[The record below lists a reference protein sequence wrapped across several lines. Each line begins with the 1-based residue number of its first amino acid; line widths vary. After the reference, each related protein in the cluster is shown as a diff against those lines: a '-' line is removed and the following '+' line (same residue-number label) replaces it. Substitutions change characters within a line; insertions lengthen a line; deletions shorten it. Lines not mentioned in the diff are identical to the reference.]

1 MALKFIDHGSPEYKA
16 MVDLRMEIL
25 RKPLGLSF
33 TEEELAREKDDIL
46 LGAFEDD
53 ELVACCMLTKI
64 SGDTCKLRQMAVS
77 QKMQRNGIGAA
88 LMHFAENVARDA
100 GYRSMIMNARKTAQ
114 GFYEKLGYKADGKE
128 FIEVTIP
135 HFEMRKNI
143 I

>member
-1 MALKFIDHGSPEYKA
+1 MKFIDHGSPEYKE
-16 MVDLRMEIL
+16 MVALRMEIL

-33 TEEELAREKDDIL
+33 NEEDLAKEKDDIL

-53 ELVACCMLTKI
+53 KLVACCILTRI
-64 SGDTCKLRQMAVS
+64 SAETCKLRQMAVH

-88 LMHFAENVARDA
+88 LMNFAENVARDA
-100 GYRSMIMNARKTAQ
+100 GFRSMIMNARKTAQ
-114 GFYEKLGYKADGKE
+114 GFYEKLGYKADGNE

-135 HFEMRKNI
+135 HYEMRKNI

>member
-1 MALKFIDHGSPEYKA
+1 MALRFIDYGSPEYQEMIA
-16 MVDLRMEIL
+16 LRMEIL

-33 TEEELAREKDDIL
+33 NEEDLAKEKDDIL

-53 ELVACCMLTKI
+53 QLVACCILTKV
-64 SGDTCKLRQMAVS
+64 SEETCKLRQMAVHD
-77 QKMQRNGIGAA
+77 KMQRNGIGAA

-100 GYRSMIMNARKTAQ
+100 GFKSMIMNARKTAQ
-114 GFYEKLGYKADGKE
+114 GFYEKLGYKADGNE

-135 HFEMRKNI
+135 HYEMRKNI

>member
-1 MALKFIDHGSPEYKA
+1 MALRFIDYGSPEYKEMIA
-16 MVDLRMEIL
+16 LRMEIL

-33 TEEELAREKDDIL
+33 NEEDLAKEKDDIL

-53 ELVACCMLTKI
+53 QLVACCILTRV
-64 SGDTCKLRQMAVS
+64 SEETCKLRQMAVHE
-77 QKMQRNGIGAA
+77 KMQRNGIGAA

-100 GYRSMIMNARKTAQ
+100 GFKSMIMNARKTAQ
-114 GFYEKLGYKADGKE
+114 GFYEKLGYKADGNE

-135 HFEMRKNI
+135 HYEMRKNI

>member
-1 MALKFIDHGSPEYKA
+1 MPLKFIDHGSPEYKA

-33 TEEELAREKDDIL
+33 TEEELAKEKNDIL

-53 ELVACCMLTKI
+53 KLVACCMLTKI
-64 SGDTCKLRQMAVS
+64 SDETCKLRQMAVS

-135 HFEMRKNI
+135 HYEMRKNI

>member
-1 MALKFIDHGSPEYKA
+1 MALRFIDYGSPEYKKMIA
-16 MVDLRMEIL
+16 LRMEIL
-25 RKPLGLSF
+25 RKPLGLTF
-33 TEEELAREKDDIL
+33 NEEDLAKEKDDIL

-53 ELVACCMLTKI
+53 QLVACCILTKI
-64 SGDTCKLRQMAVS
+64 SEDTCKLRQMAVQ
-77 QKMQRNGIGAA
+77 QKMQRNGVGAA

-100 GYRSMIMNARKTAQ
+100 GFKNMIMNARKTAQ

-135 HFEMRKNI
+135 HYEMKKNI

>member
-1 MALKFIDHGSPEYKA
+1 MALRFIDYGSPEYKEMIA
-16 MVDLRMEIL
+16 RRMEIL

-33 TEEELAREKDDIL
+33 NEEDLAKEKDDIL

-53 ELVACCMLTKI
+53 QLVACCILTKV
-64 SGDTCKLRQMAVS
+64 SEETCKLRQMAVHE
-77 QKMQRNGIGAA
+77 KMQRNGIGAA

-100 GYRSMIMNARKTAQ
+100 GFKSMIMNARKTAQ
-114 GFYEKLGYKADGKE
+114 GFYEKLGYKADGNE

-135 HFEMRKNI
+135 HYEMRKNI

>member
-1 MALKFIDHGSPEYKA
+1 MALKFIDHGSEAYRQ
-16 MVDLRMEIL
+16 MVSLRMEIL
-25 RKPLGLSF
+25 RKPLGLTFS
-33 TEEELAREKDDIL
+33 EEELAKEKNDIL

-53 ELVACCMLTKI
+53 TIVACCILTRI
-64 SGDTCKLRQMAVS
+64 SQDTCKLRQMAVH

-100 GYRSMIMNARKTAQ
+100 GYKNMIMNARKTAQ

-135 HFEMRKNI
+135 HFEMHKNI

>member
-1 MALKFIDHGSPEYKA
+1 MALRIIDYGSPEYQEMIA
-16 MVDLRMEIL
+16 LRMEIL

-33 TEEELAREKDDIL
+33 NEEDLAKEKDDIL

-53 ELVACCMLTKI
+53 QLVACCILTRV
-64 SGDTCKLRQMAVS
+64 SEETCKLRQMAVHE
-77 QKMQRNGIGAA
+77 KMQRNGIGAA

-100 GYRSMIMNARKTAQ
+100 GFKSMIMNARKTAQ
-114 GFYEKLGYKADGKE
+114 GFYEKLGYKADGNE

-135 HFEMRKNI
+135 HYEMRKNI

>member
-1 MALKFIDHGSPEYKA
+1 MALRFIDYGSPEYQEMIA
-16 MVDLRMEIL
+16 LRMEIL

-33 TEEELAREKDDIL
+33 NEEDLAKEKDDIL

-53 ELVACCMLTKI
+53 QLVACCILTRV
-64 SGDTCKLRQMAVS
+64 SEETCKLRQMAVHE
-77 QKMQRNGIGAA
+77 KMQRNGIGAA

-100 GYRSMIMNARKTAQ
+100 GFKSMIMNARKTAQ
-114 GFYEKLGYKADGKE
+114 GFYEKLGYKSDGNE

-135 HFEMRKNI
+135 HYEMRKNI

>member
-1 MALKFIDHGSPEYKA
+1 MALKFIDHGSPEYKE
-16 MVDLRMEIL
+16 MVALRMEIL

-33 TEEELAREKDDIL
+33 NEEDLAKEKDDIL

-53 ELVACCMLTKI
+53 KLVACCILTRI
-64 SGDTCKLRQMAVS
+64 SAETCKLRQMAVH

-88 LMHFAENVARDA
+88 LMNFAENVARDA
-100 GYRSMIMNARKTAQ
+100 GFRSMIMNARKTAQ
-114 GFYEKLGYKADGKE
+114 GFYEKLGYKADGNE

-135 HFEMRKNI
+135 HYEMRKNI

>member
-1 MALKFIDHGSPEYKA
+1 MALRIIDHGSPEYME
-16 MVDLRMEIL
+16 MVALRMEIL

-33 TEEELAREKDDIL
+33 KEEDLAKEKDDIL

-53 ELVACCMLTKI
+53 QLVACCILTKI
-64 SGDTCKLRQMAVS
+64 SEDTCKLRQMAVH

-100 GYRSMIMNARKTAQ
+100 GFKNMIMNARKTAQ

-135 HFEMRKNI
+135 HYEMRKNI

>member
-1 MALKFIDHGSPEYKA
+1 MALKFIDHGSPEYRE
-16 MVDLRMEIL
+16 MVALRMEIL

-33 TEEELAREKDDIL
+33 NEEDLAKEKDDIL

-53 ELVACCMLTKI
+53 KLVACCILTKI
-64 SGDTCKLRQMAVS
+64 SPNTCKLRQMAVH
-77 QKMQRNGIGAA
+77 QKMQRNGVGAA
-88 LMHFAENVARDA
+88 LMNFAENVARDA
-100 GYRSMIMNARKTAQ
+100 GFTSMIMNARKSAQ

-135 HFEMRKNI
+135 HYEMRKNI

>member
-1 MALKFIDHGSPEYKA
+1 MALRFIDYGSPEYKEMIA
-16 MVDLRMEIL
+16 LRMEIL

-33 TEEELAREKDDIL
+33 NEEDLAKEKDDIL

-53 ELVACCMLTKI
+53 QLVACCILTKV
-64 SGDTCKLRQMAVS
+64 SEETCKLRQMAVHE
-77 QKMQRNGIGAA
+77 KMQRNGIGAA

-100 GYRSMIMNARKTAQ
+100 GFKSMIMNARKTAQ
-114 GFYEKLGYKADGKE
+114 GFYEKLGYKADGNE

-135 HFEMRKNI
+135 HYEMRKNI

>member
-33 TEEELAREKDDIL
+33 TEEELAKEKNDIL

-53 ELVACCMLTKI
+53 KLVACCMLTKI
-64 SGDTCKLRQMAVS
+64 SDETCKLRQMAVS

-135 HFEMRKNI
+135 HYEMRKNI

>member
-1 MALKFIDHGSPEYKA
+1 MALRFIDYGSPEYKEMIA
-16 MVDLRMEIL
+16 LRMEIL
-25 RKPLGLSF
+25 RKPLGLTF
-33 TEEELAREKDDIL
+33 NEEDLAKEKDDIL

-53 ELVACCMLTKI
+53 QLVACCILTKI
-64 SGDTCKLRQMAVS
+64 SEDTCKLRQMAVQ
-77 QKMQRNGIGAA
+77 QKMQRNGVGAA

-100 GYRSMIMNARKTAQ
+100 GFKNMIMNARKTAQ

-135 HFEMRKNI
+135 HYEMKKNI

>member
-16 MVDLRMEIL
+16 MVALRMEIL

-33 TEEELAREKDDIL
+33 SEEELQREKDDIL
-46 LGAFEDD
+46 LGAFED
-53 ELVACCMLTKI
+53 EKLVACCMLTKI
-64 SGDTCKLRQMAVS
+64 SEETCKLRQMAVS

>member
-1 MALKFIDHGSPEYKA
+1 MIA
-16 MVDLRMEIL
+16 LRMEIL

-33 TEEELAREKDDIL
+33 NEEDLAKEKDDIL

-53 ELVACCMLTKI
+53 QLVACCILTRV
-64 SGDTCKLRQMAVS
+64 SEETCKLRQMAVHE
-77 QKMQRNGIGAA
+77 KMQRNGIGAA

-100 GYRSMIMNARKTAQ
+100 GFKSMIMNARKTAQ
-114 GFYEKLGYKADGKE
+114 GFYEKLGYKADGNE

-135 HFEMRKNI
+135 HYEMRKNI

>member
-1 MALKFIDHGSPEYKA
+1 MKFIDHGSPEYKA

-33 TEEELAREKDDIL
+33 TEEELAKEKNDIL

-53 ELVACCMLTKI
+53 KLVACCMLTKI
-64 SGDTCKLRQMAVS
+64 SDETCKLRQMAVS

-135 HFEMRKNI
+135 HYEMRKNI